1 MGTKSKPGKS
11 KKKGGMGYS
20 MAVLVAL
27 AIILP
32 ALANRSEAGVLGWN
46 PDPYQLQVGV
56 PSLQTDPDSISNR
69 GAALMVNYG
78 SLLKADLGTNRI
90 LLGFLTVGIGF
101 QSSIEGESMTGKQA
115 GFLAGCSTS
124 QPTPGAYVNDICLG
138 GKYDIDKEKW
148 LLDIQMPAVTRWL
161 AAGGTAIG
169 L

>member
-1 MGTKSKPGKS
+1 MENTKLQ
-11 KKKGGMGYS
+11 KKGGMAVL

-27 AIILP
+27 LVVFLALP
-32 ALANRSEAGVLGWN
+32 LTAQAGVLGWN

-78 SLLKADLGTNRI
+78 SLLRADLGANRI

-101 QSSIEGESMTGKQA
+101 QSGEVDGQSMTGKQA
-115 GFLAGCSTS
+115 GVLLGCSTS
-124 QPTPGAYVNDICLG
+124 QPTPGTYVNDFCLG

>member
-1 MGTKSKPGKS
+1 MGN
-11 KKKGGMGYS
+11 KKGKKNGGMAVL

-32 ALANRSEAGVLGWN
+32 ASATRSEAGVLGWN

-78 SLLKADLGTNRI
+78 SLLRADLGANRI

-101 QSSIEGESMTGKQA
+101 QSGEVDGQSMTGKQA
-115 GFLAGCSTS
+115 GVLLGCSTS
-124 QPTPGAYVNDICLG
+124 QPMQGTYVNDFCLG